1 MTSARV
7 SIAQGGVQ
15 LVECI
20 DQSFCD
26 ILRQRNYLN
35 GDLIEPLEAM
45 LQAVRGKLEVENI
58 GTGWQ
63 AFLAIAASLNVEL
76 KLAIVYLD
84 LRGRYPEVRKGPRPD
99 TLLARG
105 KRGRPLE
112 VLVLEEGEEVTVSQL
127 GSWSIAASSDD
138 HDPVVAVVDR
148 NGQVT
153 YYEARTVSQI
163 L

>member
-1 MTSARV
+1 MSARA
-7 SIAQGGVQ
+7 SIAQGSVQ
-15 LVECI
+15 LVECM

-26 ILRQRNYLN
+26 VLRQRNYLTDN
-35 GDLIEPLEAM
+35 IIEPLEAM
-45 LQAVRGKLEVENI
+45 LQAVRGRLEVENI

-63 AFLAIAASLNVEL
+63 AFLAIATLLNVEL

-84 LRGRYPEVRKGPRPD
+84 LRKRYPEVRKGPRPD

-127 GSWSIAASSDD
+127 GSWSTAASGDG

-153 YYEARTVSQI
+153 YYEARTVTQ
-163 L
+163 LF